1 MCCHVQEL
9 GLTIPKFKNGRAD
22 WLKGS
27 RFPGNWLDR
36 PPGLSLEYF
45 CVLELGIWRFGIIR
59 KALVGANHEKA
70 VWKQPIPNFL

>member
-27 RFPGNWLDR
+27 RFPGKGLDR
-36 PPGLSLEYF
+36 PPR
-45 CVLELGIWRFGIIR
+45 VIFGI
-59 KALVGANHEKA
+59 
-70 VWKQPIPNFL
+70 FLRP